1 MVMKNFIDMRGVVE
15 KSFIPL
21 KGIKILENKYNQFL
35 WIKHNDR
42 EVEEWKHAVLKG
54 FVVTNKGKDLMYVY
68 LGAGFW
74 STLKYFLRRTSPM
87 WNKYEGKQM
96 KEQDLFKI

>member
-1 MVMKNFIDMRGVVE
+1 MVMKDFIDMRGVVK

-21 KGIKILENKYNQFL
+21 KGIKILENKHNQFL
-35 WIKHNDR
+35 WIKPNPLER
-42 EVEEWKHAVLKG
+42 EMGNVSLKG
-54 FVVTNKGKDLMYVY
+54 FVVTNKGKGLMYVY
-68 LGAGFW
+68 FGTGFF

>member
-1 MVMKNFIDMRGVVE
+1 MVMKDFIDMRGVVE

-21 KGIKILENKYNQFL
+21 KGIKILENKHNQFL
-35 WIKHNDR
+35 WIKPNPLEIER
-42 EVEEWKHAVLKG
+42 WGNASLKG
-54 FVVTNKGKDLMYVY
+54 FVVTNKGKGLMYVY
-68 LGAGFW
+68 LGTGFW